1 MRKNDK
7 LLTQISMNRLL
18 PEVDYRSK
26 TGVGIECIDLSSFYK
41 RAEHISPSPFQAN
54 RIHFHCFLVPRYS
67 GTHVVDFRTIHFDP
81 NTIVYI
87 GPGQVHA
94 WAHSS
99 DADGHLVLM
108 TDEWFRQIRTLLQT
122 DQSWYWRHNNVLEFG
137 RPDLMKM
144 LTELLLKESPLHIQ
158 SHTLM
163 LLAAHWM
170 SFLTSNGSDAHS
182 LRDIERLTRLQALVE
197 THMKEERSVAF
208 YANLLG
214 LTSDALSDFI
224 KRMTGVTAKVWINQ
238 MMLLEAKRMLVTEN
252 ISISLLAQSLGFTET
267 THFIRF
273 FRRYSGF
280 TPFEFRRSY
289 LNSGF

>member
-1 MRKNDK
+1 M
-7 LLTQISMNRLL
+7 
-18 PEVDYRSK
+18 
-26 TGVGIECIDLSSFYK
+26 
-41 RAEHISPSPFQAN
+41 
-54 RIHFHCFLVPRYS
+54 
-67 GTHVVDFRTIHFDP
+67 
-81 NTIVYI
+81 
-87 GPGQVHA
+87 
-94 WAHSS
+94 
-99 DADGHLVLM
+99 
-108 TDEWFRQIRTLLQT
+108 
-122 DQSWYWRHNNVLEFG
+122 
-137 RPDLMKM
+137 
-144 LTELLLKESPLHIQ
+144 KESPLHIH

-170 SFLTSNGSDAHS
+170 SFLTSNGSDDHS

-238 MMLLEAKRMLVTEN
+238 MMFLGAKPMLVTEN
-252 ISISLLAQSLGFTET
+252 ISISLWAQSLGFTET

-280 TPFEFRRSY
+280 TPFEFRRIY